1 MHPPCGVCS
10 TRVRPR
16 PKITMQAV
24 CGIREPSCFLGPRPW
39 TGALGYLRPSR
50 VIGYNEGHA
59 KTGIHSTL
67 FNIGRER
74 EQHMEEMKILGK
86 QKLRQ
91 EIDWRHLFTEDQL
104 KAAADPRQ
112 ISGVR
117 FTGKAY
123 YFRSAVV
130 TCGTRSFFGAGKK
143 MTVTVRDFP
152 RSVEAVWDTE
162 NFICTCK
169 EGRTAGHVCVHDAAV
184 MLAWEKELGAPYAV
198 EESEWEYRDR
208 QKREAQYLK
217 RRAYIETLRAEIRDF
232 QPVSAL
238 MQIGRPK
245 GLVLYDLLKATEG
258 YVSCAWALQ
267 ESKQIG
273 GRNVRVLEHENR
285 DGSKFISGESQVYNE
300 EIEVWERAAAVLRRD
315 GFSIMHCDCLFHE
328 MPALPEK
335 ALCPHE
341 LLILREMIRFTAQLA
356 REDLTDDAA
365 KKFFQNL
372 HSAQTRAEKREIQK
386 AAAKESSVLLAPRI
400 VVEDGVAQVS
410 FKVGKKNGKMLVLRN
425 LRDLLTAWEKGQTL
439 ELSKTESIDFG
450 KLDFAEEAR
459 PWLTF
464 IQRRVT
470 ELEDVNEALY
480 ARANSWTRPVTL
492 AIKAQQPLTGAV
504 LDQFYELAEGK
515 SCEYTDKSNGIKGEM
530 IDVGYTKMHFT
541 LTIDQIVDTAGQFGG
556 VTVSGMIPVM
566 LEGASAMY
574 HLNRQTL
581 SRMEAREMEVLA
593 PFRSVADA
601 SGLFRFRVGRDHLQ
615 EFYYRALPSLMNNP
629 FVRVVDHTEGEP
641 QKYLPPEPQFTFYLD
656 LTDDM
661 VLSCRCR
668 VAYEDRKHD
677 LDAGSPGE
685 YRDAEQEA
693 RIQAM
698 LRESFGRYDSRN
710 QRYVSQMTDDSL
722 YDFLQTGI
730 ARLEKY
736 GDVHGTEAFKRR
748 GIKPFSSVQVG
759 VAVKSGIM
767 DLSVTSKD
775 YSQQEL
781 LSILD
786 SYQKKKRYYRLK
798 SGDYVDLEDNQEL
811 ADLTALLSGLDLTP
825 MSVIR
830 QQVHLPLYRALYLD
844 RMLQEHDHLAAS
856 RDRTYRALIKNFQTI
871 RDADYEVPGALED
884 TLRPYQVY
892 GYKWLK
898 TLEEAGF
905 GGILADEM
913 GLGKT
918 VQMIALFQAAKEKGV
933 QAPSL
938 VICPASL
945 VYNWQAE
952 VNRFAP
958 GLKVRTITGTTG
970 ARKEI
975 LAEIGRGRTGEE
987 TPALLQG
994 ILAGAASGTET
1005 AGEAAP
1011 QPKRRGR
1018 PPKNTAPETIP
1029 DMAPDTGSAE
1039 EPAAPQPKRRG
1050 RPPKNAAVKALDAV
1064 SAATLAVPA
1073 EEGKNRSARKNG
1085 NAGERTPADVYIT
1098 SYDLLKRDIALYEGL
1113 HFHLCVL
1120 DEAQYIKNQK
1130 AAAAKSVKL
1139 ISADHRFALTGTP
1152 IENRLSELWSIF
1164 DYLMPGFLYQSEDFV
1179 RRFEIPISRDQDEE
1193 MTARLKKTVGP
1204 FILRRLK
1211 GDVLKDLPPKLEE
1224 VRYARFDGEQQKL
1237 YDAQVVHMQQMIH
1250 ASGNTGEDK
1259 IRILAELT
1267 RIRQICCDPSLLF
1280 EDYRGESAKRAA
1292 CMELVQSAMDGGH
1305 RMLIFSQFTSMLA
1318 LLEEDLKAA
1327 GIEFFKI
1334 TGSTPKETR
1343 ISLVNQFNE
1352 GDTPVFLVSLKAG
1365 GTGLNLTGADVVI
1378 HYDPWWNLAAQ
1389 NQATD
1394 RAHRIGQT
1402 RQVTVY
1408 KMIAKDTIEEK
1419 ILELQEAKQDLADA
1433 ILEGRSE
1440 SLMSLSNEELLAL
1453 LN

>member
-1 MHPPCGVCS
+1 MDEI
-10 TRVRPR
+10 
-16 PKITMQAV
+16 KIY
-24 CGIREPSCFLGPRPW
+24 GP
-39 TGALGYLRPSR
+39 
-50 VIGYNEGHA
+50 
-59 KTGIHSTL
+59 
-67 FNIGRER
+67 
-74 EQHMEEMKILGK
+74 
-86 QKLRQ
+86 QKLRK
-91 EIDWRHLFTEDQL
+91 EIDWRYLFTEDQL
-104 KAAADPRQ
+104 RKAADPKQ
-112 ISGVR
+112 IRDVKVLSRWYSVM
-117 FTGKAY
+117 
-123 YFRSAVV
+123 SMQV
-130 TCGTRSFFGAGKK
+130 TLGPMSPLGPGKK
-143 MTVTVRDFP
+143 MNVTIRDYP
-152 RSVEAVWDTE
+152 RSLDGEWNDG

-169 EGRTAGHVCVHDAAV
+169 EGRTLGQVCLHEAAA
-184 MLAWEKELGAPYAV
+184 MLFWEKELGHRFAI
-198 EESEWEYRDR
+198 EESNYEYNER
-208 QKREAQYLK
+208 QKREKRYLAVL
-217 RRAYIETLRAEIRDF
+217 AYQKTLREEAKDF
-232 QPVSAL
+232 QPAAEIL
-238 MQIGRPK
+238 KIGKPR
-245 GLVLYDLLKATEG
+245 GLVLYDLQAAAAG
-258 YVSCAWALQ
+258 YVANAWALR
-267 ESKQIG
+267 EAKRIG
-273 GRNVRVLEHENR
+273 TKGTRILEHENR
-285 DGSKFISGESQVYNE
+285 DGAKYLSGECTDHNKETDNWDHAYVALKDSHFLTM
-300 EIEVWERAAAVLRRD
+300 R
-315 GFSIMHCDCLFHE
+315 CDCLFHE
-328 MPALPEK
+328 TEGVPEN
-335 ALCPHE
+335 ALCPHQ
-341 LLILREMIRFTAQLA
+341 ITVLREMEQFIAQ
-356 REDLTDDAA
+356 RGQEDLTDEAA
-365 KKFFQNL
+365 RKFFESL
-372 HSAQTRAEKREIQK
+372 HSAQSMAERRETQK
-386 AAAKESSVLLAPRI
+386 QSAKESCVMLSPRI
-400 VVEDGVAQVS
+400 VVEDGIAQVS
-410 FKVGKKNGKMLVLRN
+410 FKIGKKNGKMLVLRN
-425 LRDLLTAWEKGQTL
+425 LPEMLSAWKQGKKL
-439 ELSKTESIDFG
+439 ELSKIESVDFG

-470 ELEDVNEALY
+470 ELEDVNDALY
-480 ARANSWTRPVTL
+480 NRATSWQRPVTL

-515 SCEYTDKSNGIKGEM
+515 LCEYTDKSNNIKGEM
-530 IDVGYTKMHFT
+530 ISVGYEKMRFT
-541 LTIDQIVDTAGQFGG
+541 LTIDQIMDIAGQFGG

-581 SRMEAREMEVLA
+581 SRMDRREMEVLS

-615 EFYYRALPSLMNNP
+615 EFYYRVLPSLLNNP
-629 FVRVVDHTEGEP
+629 FVQIVDHTDGEP
-641 QKYLPPEPQFTFYLD
+641 QKYLPPEPQFSFYLD
-656 LTDDM
+656 LSEEM
-661 VLSCRCR
+661 LLSCRCR
-668 VAYEDRKHD
+668 VAYEEKVYS
-677 LDAGSPGE
+677 LNAGSPAGE
-685 YRDAEQEA
+685 YRDTEQEG
-693 RIQAM
+693 RIQA
-698 LRESFGRYDSRN
+698 LLKESFSRYDTLG

-748 GIKPFSSVQVG
+748 SVKPFSSVQVG
-759 VAVKSGIM
+759 VSVKSGIM
-767 DLSVTSKD
+767 DISVTSKE
-775 YSQQEL
+775 YSQKEL

-798 SGDYVDLEDNQEL
+798 SGDYVDLSENREL
-811 ADLTALLSGLDLTP
+811 EDLTAFFAGLDMTP
-825 MSVIR
+825 MEAIR
-830 QQVHLPLYRALYLD
+830 AQVHLPLYRALYLD
-844 RMLQEHDHLAAS
+844 RMLEEHDNLAAS

-871 RDADYEVPGALED
+871 RDADYDVPGTMED
-884 TLRPYQVY
+884 TLRPYQVF

-918 VQMIALFQAAKEKGV
+918 VQMIALFLAAKEKGV
-933 QAPSL
+933 EAPCL
-938 VICPASL
+938 VVCPASL

-952 VNRFAP
+952 VTRFAP
-958 GLKVRTITGTTG
+958 DLKVRAIAGTTG
-970 ARKEI
+970 VRKEI
-975 LAEIGRGRTGEE
+975 LAEIGRGRTE
-987 TPALLQG
+987 TDAPALT
-994 ILAGAASGTET
+994 AGPSEPADAAET
-1005 AGEAAP
+1005 AAESPAP
-1011 QPKRRGR
+1011 APKRRGR
-1018 PPKNTAPETIP
+1018 PPKNPTVV
-1029 DMAPDTGSAE
+1029 
-1039 EPAAPQPKRRG
+1039 R
-1050 RPPKNAAVKALDAV
+1050 ALDAV
-1064 SAATLAVPA
+1064 SAKTLAAPA
-1073 EEGKNRSARKNG
+1073 SGAAKKGGRKDQSAGTGSGR
-1085 NAGERTPADVYIT
+1085 ADVYIT

-1113 HFHLCVL
+1113 HFHICVL
-1120 DEAQYIKNQK
+1120 DDAQFIKNQK

-1164 DYLMPGFLYQSEDFV
+1164 DFLMPGFLYKSEDFV
-1179 RRFEIPISRDQDEE
+1179 RRFEIPISKNQDEE
-1193 MTARLKKTVGP
+1193 MTGRLKKMVGP
-1204 FILRRLK
+1204 FILRRMK
-1211 GDVLKDLPPKLEE
+1211 AEVLKDLPSKLEE
-1224 VRYARFDGEQQKL
+1224 VRYARFEGEQQKL

-1280 EDYRGESAKRAA
+1280 ENYRGESAKREA
-1292 CMELVQSAMDGGH
+1292 CMDLVTSAMDGGH

-1327 GIEFFKI
+1327 GIPYFKI

-1352 GDTPVFLVSLKAG
+1352 GETPVFLVSLKAG

-1440 SLMSLSNEELLAL
+1440 SLMSLSSEELLAL